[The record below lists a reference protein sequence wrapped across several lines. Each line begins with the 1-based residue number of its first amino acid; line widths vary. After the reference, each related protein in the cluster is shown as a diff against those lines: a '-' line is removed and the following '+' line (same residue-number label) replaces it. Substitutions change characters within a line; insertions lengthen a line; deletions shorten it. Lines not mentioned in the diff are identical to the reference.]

1 MAKKKRYKDP
11 YQEREASKYGRPIP
25 SRELILEVITDH
37 GSPVRFDELAAL
49 LSLEEETDKV
59 ALDRRLRA
67 MNRDGQVLRNRR
79 GGFLPV
85 DEAQLVPGRVIGHPD
100 GFGFLT
106 PDEGGEDVFLT
117 AREMR
122 SLLHGDRALVR
133 ITGIDRRGRREGS
146 VVEVLERRNESVV
159 GRFFQEGSVGFVAP
173 DSKRLNQDVLIPPE
187 NIGDARDGQIVIA
200 AIVEQPTKRNQPIGR
215 VMEVLGD
222 HMAPGMEIDIS
233 MRSYGLPHEWP
244 ETVAAE
250 AGEFPAEVPRSAAK
264 GRVDLRNM
272 PLVTIDGE
280 DAKDFDDAVYCE
292 PHGKGWRLLVAIA
305 DVSAYVNPGSA
316 LDEEARNRG
325 TSIYFPGRVTPM
337 LPEILSNG
345 LCSLNP
351 GVDRLCML
359 CEMEIGP
366 HGKIGNYNFRE
377 AVMRSAARLTY
388 DEVASIV
395 VDRNVEARRNRAAL
409 VDHLDELYAVF
420 RALFRQRKRRGA
432 IDFETTETR
441 IEFGPGKKIEQVV
454 PMVRNDAHRLI
465 EECMIAANVCAA
477 RYLLRHRMPA
487 LYRVHEGPRE
497 ERIEALRSF
506 LGEVALQLG
515 GGETPE
521 PKDYARLIDAIGDR
535 PDAHLIQTVLL
546 RSLSQAVYTSENNGH
561 FGLSLKAYAH
571 FTSPIRRYPDLL
583 VHRAIRHRLRGGKPS
598 EFHYGVGEM
607 RALGEH
613 CSMTERRADDAT
625 RDVVYWLKCEYMMDK
640 VGEVFE
646 GVISSVTSFGL
657 FVELADVYVEGLV
670 HLTALTED
678 YYHFDPAGHRLTGE
692 RGGAVYRLGDSM
704 RVRVVRVNLDERKI
718 DFEPESPL
726 VEKKAEGRTR
736 RGAGRRGK
744 KRDGRRRK

>member
-1 MAKKKRYKDP
+1 
-11 YQEREASKYGRPIP
+11 
-25 SRELILEVITDH
+25 
-37 GSPVRFDELAAL
+37 
-49 LSLEEETDKV
+49 LEEEVDRV

-67 MNRDGQVLRNRR
+67 MTRDGQVLRNRR
-79 GGFLPV
+79 DGYLPV

-106 PDEGGEDVFLT
+106 PDEGGDDVFLT

-133 ITGIDRRGRREGS
+133 ITGIDRRGRREGA

-159 GRFFQEGSVGFVAP
+159 GRYFQEGGIGFVAP

-187 NIGDARDGQIVIA
+187 NIGEARDGQIVIA

-215 VMEVLGD
+215 IVEVLGD

-244 ETVAAE
+244 ETVTAE
-250 AGEFPAEVPRSAAK
+250 AGEFPAEIPQSAAT
-264 GRVDLRNM
+264 GRVDLRKL

-292 PHGKGWRLLVAIA
+292 PQGKGWRLLVAIA

-316 LDEEARNRG
+316 LDDEARNRG
-325 TSIYFPGRVTPM
+325 TSVYFPGRVIPM
-337 LPEILSNG
+337 LPEILSNA

-366 HGKIGNYNFRE
+366 QGKIGKYHFRE

-388 DEVASIV
+388 NEVAAIV
-395 VDRNVEARRNRAAL
+395 IDRNVRARRNHGAL
-409 VDHLDELYAVF
+409 VDHLDDLHAVF
-420 RALFRQRKRRGA
+420 RALFRARKRRGA
-432 IDFETTETR
+432 IDFETTETQ
-441 IEFGPGKKIEQVV
+441 IEFGPGKKIEKIV
-454 PMVRNDAHRLI
+454 PLVRNDAHRMI

-487 LYRVHEGPRE
+487 LYRVHEGPAEDRL
-497 ERIEALRSF
+497 EALRSF

-515 GGETPE
+515 GGECPE
-521 PKDYARLIDAIGDR
+521 PKDYARLIDSIGER

-546 RSLSQAVYTSENNGH
+546 RSLSQAVYTAENNGH
-561 FGLSLKAYAH
+561 FGLSLGAYAH

-613 CSMTERRADDAT
+613 SSMTERRADDAT

-640 VGEVFE
+640 VGESFD

-657 FVELADVYVEGLV
+657 FVELADIYVEGLV
-670 HLTALTED
+670 HMTALPEY
-678 YYHFDPAGHRLTGE
+678 YYHFDPTGHRLAGE
-692 RGGAVYRLGDSM
+692 RSGAVYRLGDPM

-718 DFEPESPL
+718 DFEPEHL
-726 VEKKAEGRTR
+726 VQPKSGRDRTR
-736 RGAGRRGK
+736 PRVRRKGK
-744 KRDGRRRK
+744 KRTGRR